1 MRKTPENPY
10 YGEKIMKIETIAIH
24 GGYQSEPTTRAAV
37 TPIYQTTSY
46 TFEDTQHGADLFD
59 LKVEGNIYTRIM
71 NPTTAVLEK
80 RVAEMEG
87 GIGALALSS
96 GMAAIT
102 YAVLTIAENGDNIV
116 STSRLYGG
124 TYNLFAHTLPR
135 LGIGVRFADDDDI
148 APYMDENTKAVFCES
163 LGNPAGNITD
173 LQAMADTCHRR
184 GVPLIVDNTVPTPCL
199 CRPFEH
205 GADIVVHSLTKYMG
219 GHGSS
224 IGGIIVGFAAKDLL
238 ANFFGGL
245 MIYLDRPFTEGDWI
259 RSPDREI
266 EGTVEYI
273 GWRLTRI
280 RTFDQRPLY
289 IPNSAF
295 ANIAVENPS
304 RMSHRRINEAIGVRY
319 DDIGAVPAIVDNVK
333 RMLREHPAIDAE
345 KTLIVNLNEFSASSV
360 DILIYAY
367 TGTTDWSEFHAVKQ
381 SVLMKVHEIV
391 AAHGAEIAFPTTTVH
406 LAGGTAREG

>member
-1 MRKTPENPY
+1 MQDFLR
-10 YGEKIMKIETIAIH
+10 
-24 GGYQSEPTTRAAV
+24 QSNYLGFGPDSPLWFV
-37 TPIYQTTSY
+37 
-46 TFEDTQHGADLFD
+46 
-59 LKVEGNIYTRIM
+59 
-71 NPTTAVLEK
+71 
-80 RVAEMEG
+80 
-87 GIGALALSS
+87 LALFVIVFAVMVVSWLVNLS
-96 GMAAIT
+96 VRQLIRRAGSTATTWDDVLLESLKRPLTVFVWTVGIT
-102 YAVLTIAENGDNIV
+102 YAAEFAWHDADAYLTGLIATVRKLLVILTLMWFVLRFLKGFETRLLEGDGRGEGKGDGKILDRAGARALNKLLRASVVVTAGLMMLQTMGYSIAGLL
-116 STSRLYGG
+116 TFGG
-124 TYNLFAHTLPR
+124 
-135 LGIGVRFADDDDI
+135 
-148 APYMDENTKAVFCES
+148 
-163 LGNPAGNITD
+163 
-173 LQAMADTCHRR
+173 
-184 GVPLIVDNTVPTPCL
+184 
-199 CRPFEH
+199 
-205 GADIVVHSLTKYMG
+205 
-219 GHGSS
+219 

-319 DDIGAVPAIVDNVK
+319 DDIGVVPVIVGGVK
-333 RMLREHPAIDAE
+333 KMLQAHPAIDAK

-367 TGTTDWSEFHAVKQ
+367 TGTTDWTEFHAVKQ
-381 SVLMKVHEIV
+381 SVLMKVHEVV

-406 LAGGTAREG
+406 VAGGAVPWEG

>member
-1 MRKTPENPY
+1 MQEFLR
-10 YGEKIMKIETIAIH
+10 
-24 GGYQSEPTTRAAV
+24 QSNYLGFGPDSPLWFV
-37 TPIYQTTSY
+37 
-46 TFEDTQHGADLFD
+46 
-59 LKVEGNIYTRIM
+59 
-71 NPTTAVLEK
+71 
-80 RVAEMEG
+80 
-87 GIGALALSS
+87 LALFV
-96 GMAAIT
+96 IVF
-102 YAVLTIAENGDNIV
+102 AVMIASWLV
-116 STSRLYGG
+116 
-124 TYNLFAHTLPR
+124 NLA
-135 LGIGVRFADDDDI
+135 VRQLLHRAGRTATTWDD
-148 APYMDENTKAVFCES
+148 VLLES
-163 LGNPAGNITD
+163 LKRPLTVFVWTVGISYAAEFAWHDADAYLTGLIATVRKLLVILTLMWFVLRFLKGFETRLLAGDGKDSKGKGKILDRAGARALNKLLRASVVVTAGLMM
-173 LQAMADTCHRR
+173 LQTMGYSIA
-184 GVPLIVDNTVPTPCL
+184 GL
-199 CRPFEH
+199 
-205 GADIVVHSLTKYMG
+205 LTFG
-219 GHGSS
+219 G

-367 TGTTDWSEFHAVKQ
+367 TGTTDWSEFHAGKQ

-391 AAHGAEIAFPTTTVH
+391 AAHGAGIAFPTTTVH
-406 LAGGTAREG
+406 LAGGAAREG